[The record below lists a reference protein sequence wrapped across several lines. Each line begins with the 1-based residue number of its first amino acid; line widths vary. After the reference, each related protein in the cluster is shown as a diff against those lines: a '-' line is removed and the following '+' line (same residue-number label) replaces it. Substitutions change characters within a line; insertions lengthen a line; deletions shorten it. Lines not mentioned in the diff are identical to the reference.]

1 MGAIVCCTRTPLPVH
16 MNQGDEDE
24 GTQYIGVYV
33 LQAAP
38 ISPDLTVTENL
49 WTILDTELDG
59 RVFISIKHLQAA
71 ARIAWETIS
80 VCQGC
85 QLSRPGAHQ
94 WLRLASHR
102 TVALAPELPKQA
114 GSIRNGS
121 IYT

>member
-1 MGAIVCCTRTPLPVH
+1 M
-16 MNQGDEDE
+16 
-24 GTQYIGVYV
+24 

-80 VCQGC
+80 VQTVRA
-85 QLSRPGAHQ
+85 LV
-94 WLRLASHR
+94 ASMAARVEKVIQNDGGHI
-102 TVALAPELPKQA
+102 E
-114 GSIRNGS
+114 RN